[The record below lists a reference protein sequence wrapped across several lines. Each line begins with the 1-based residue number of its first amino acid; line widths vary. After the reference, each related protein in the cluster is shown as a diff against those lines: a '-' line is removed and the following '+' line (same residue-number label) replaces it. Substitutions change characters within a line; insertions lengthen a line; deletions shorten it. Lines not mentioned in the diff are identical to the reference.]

1 MFTSCSPRQRW
12 SLGSHDLRPPNRFTP
27 TSDDTPVRH
36 PPTLPSPGPVTN
48 ATLPTPRLTSP
59 RRHLPLLRTPTTALP
74 PTPLPPTPPPQR
86 PTFAAS
92 ATRRHLDEFNKKYLG
107 LADFDTTAASLGE
120 QFYSR
125 LTASRDDILRE
136 SPWTS
141 SLPSRTTLLRTAFG
155 RPDSNHSFTQE
166 ASFETCLLPLLQSG
180 FVDVTTTIA
189 LLATHPLVLHL
200 AVSYISLR
208 QYDFRWIRSPDPTW
222 ATQTCIPATKQYAML
237 ACLFHYHLD
246 TSSLFRYLGNNY
258 TGAYRDVHSMLS
270 TLHKF
275 NISKELIR
283 KYARVMLTG
292 CP

>member
-1 MFTSCSPRQRW
+1 MFTSCSPRPHQRW

-36 PPTLPSPGPVTN
+36 PPTLPSPGPITDT
-48 ATLPTPRLTSP
+48 TLPTPRLTSP
-59 RRHLPLLRTPTTALP
+59 WRHLPLLRTPTTAPP
-74 PTPLPPTPPPQR
+74 PTPLPPTPPPRQ

-92 ATRRHLDEFNKKYLG
+92 ATRRHLDKFNKKYLG

-200 AVSYISLR
+200 AISYISLR
-208 QYDFRWIRSPDPTW
+208 QYNFRWIRSPDPTW
-222 ATQTCIPATKQYAML
+222 ATQTCIPATKQ
-237 ACLFHYHLD
+237 
-246 TSSLFRYLGNNY
+246 
-258 TGAYRDVHSMLS
+258 
-270 TLHKF
+270 
-275 NISKELIR
+275 
-283 KYARVMLTG
+283 
-292 CP
+292 